1 MTKEKW
7 SDVLHSEISLAS
19 VSNFII
25 LVTRTFLANIK
36 LILLFT
42 VVFSLLAVVYGTV
55 LSPRK
60 HKAEAIIVTEEQGP
74 SGWESLLA
82 QFGLD
87 VGSSSTAGV
96 FQGESLVKFFQTRNM
111 VESTLLTKVK
121 YRNDSVLLAQLIW
134 PQTKHARK
142 RAFSNLSFHS
152 DRTKQDA
159 LADSA
164 LFLTYEFVRK
174 KMLGVNK
181 PDKKQSMIHVTVV
194 NSNPLLA
201 RLFTETL
208 VHTVSEFYSQTL
220 TEKARENLAVL
231 KAETDSVHRVLNDNL
246 IRNAYES
253 DLNVVPLRQTV
264 RVAQNRAMIDLQVS
278 VALFGELQK
287 NLKLAEISLRKE
299 TPLIQVI
306 DPPQFP
312 LEHTGLPWWQWA
324 VIGSFMG
331 FVISLYFTYLRVRN
345 G

>member
-1 MTKEKW
+1 MTKDKW

-19 VSNFII
+19 LSSFVV
-25 LVTRTFLANIK
+25 LVTRTFFANLK
-36 LILLFT
+36 LIILMS
-42 VVFSLLAVVYGTV
+42 VVFSLLSLLYGSI

-87 VGSSSTAGV
+87 VASSSTAGV

-121 YRNDSVLLAQLIW
+121 FKNDSVLLAQLVW
-134 PQTKHARK
+134 PQTKHAGK
-142 RAFSNLSFHS
+142 KIFKDVNFQP
-152 DRTKQDA
+152 DRSKQDA
-159 LADSA
+159 ITDSA
-164 LFLTYEFVRK
+164 LFLTYQFVRK

-194 NSNPLLA
+194 NRDPFLA
-201 RLFTETL
+201 RLFNETL
-208 VHTVSEFYSQTL
+208 VTTVSEFYSQTL

-231 KAETDSVHRVLNDNL
+231 KTETDSVYSILNDNL
-246 IRNAYES
+246 FRNAYES

-264 RVAQNRAMIDLQVS
+264 RIAQNRAMIDLQVS
-278 VALFGELQK
+278 VALYGELQK

-312 LEHTGLPWWQWA
+312 LERTGLSWWQWA
-324 VIGSFMG
+324 AIGAVMG
-331 FVISLYFTYLRVRN
+331 FLIALYLTYLRVRN